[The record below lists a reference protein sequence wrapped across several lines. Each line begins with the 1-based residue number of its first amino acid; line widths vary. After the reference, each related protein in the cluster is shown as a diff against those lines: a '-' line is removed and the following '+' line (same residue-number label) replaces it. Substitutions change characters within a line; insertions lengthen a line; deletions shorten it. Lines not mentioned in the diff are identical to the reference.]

1 MTAAPATAAG
11 AETSPA
17 KIVSR
22 SSFYTALRILP
33 RAQRNAMYEIY
44 AFCRAVDDI
53 ADEGGSTDDRLAGLR
68 RWREELNELY
78 RHRRAGPLVRGLA
91 PEIAEFGLERAD
103 FLAVIDGME
112 MDVHRAIKAPGTN
125 AMSWAEL
132 DLYCD
137 RVASAVGRLSVRV
150 YGLEEKAGIELSHHL
165 GRALQLTNILRDLDE
180 DAAMGRLY
188 LPSEALDA
196 AGITDRE
203 PAKVLAHAR
212 LGDVC
217 AGLVVRA
224 RRHFAEAHRIMD
236 AQPRSTVRSPR
247 TMASVY
253 GSILDA
259 LEARGWSAPRH
270 RIKLA
275 KRRILWAVL
284 RHGLI

>member
-1 MTAAPATAAG
+1 MSAASVHATPGGEAA
-11 AETSPA
+11 A
-17 KIVSR
+17 KVVSR
-22 SSFYTALRILP
+22 SSFYTAMRILP
-33 RAQRNAMYEIY
+33 RAQRQAMYEVY

-53 ADEGGSTDDRLAGLR
+53 ADEGGSTEERLAGLR
-68 RWREELNELY
+68 RWREEINELY

-91 PEIAEFGLERAD
+91 PEIAEFGMQRAD

-112 MDVHRAIKAPGTN
+112 MDVHRPIKAPD
-125 AMSWAEL
+125 WAEL

-150 YGLEEKAGIELSHHL
+150 YGLEEKAGIDLSHHL

-188 LPSEALDA
+188 LPSEALGQ
-196 AGITDRE
+196 AGIPDRE
-203 PAKVLAHAR
+203 PAKVLAHSR

-217 AGLVVRA
+217 AELVERA
-224 RRHFAEAHRIMD
+224 RHHFAEAHRIMD
-236 AQPRSTVRSPR
+236 AQPRSAVRSPR

-259 LEARGWSAPRH
+259 LEARGWSAPR
-270 RIKLA
+270 RKIKLA
-275 KRRILWAVL
+275 KHRILWAVL
-284 RHGLI
+284 RHGLF

>member
-1 MTAAPATAAG
+1 MTAAPTAG
-11 AETSPA
+11 GETSPA
-17 KIVSR
+17 SVVSR
-22 SSFYTALRILP
+22 SSFYAALRILP
-33 RAQRNAMYEIY
+33 RAQRKAMYEIY

-53 ADEGGSTDDRLAGLR
+53 ADEGGSTAERLAGLK
-68 RWREELNELY
+68 RWRDELNELY

-91 PEIAEFGLERAD
+91 SEIAEFGLERAD

-112 MDVHRAIKAPGTN
+112 MDVHRAIKAPD
-125 AMSWAEL
+125 WAEL

-150 YGLEEKAGIELSHHL
+150 YGLQESAGIELSHHL

-180 DAAMGRLY
+180 DAAIGRLY
-188 LPSEALDA
+188 LPSEALEA

-203 PAKVLAHAR
+203 PAKVLAHPR

-217 AGLVVRA
+217 AGLAERA
-224 RRHFAEAHRIMD
+224 RHHFAEAARIMD
-236 AQPRSTVRSPR
+236 AQPRATVRSPR

-259 LEARGWSAPRH
+259 LETRGWSAPRR

-275 KRRILWAVL
+275 KHRVLWAVL
-284 RHGLI
+284 RHGLF